1 MYSFGGLVINF
12 EVNAAISL
20 LAFFKPSLVKPVD
33 LSISTLRYY
42 DKEGLFQELNK
53 EPSGIRRFD
62 EQSLEALRVIECL
75 KKSGMQIKE
84 IREFMDW
91 CAQGDSTLERRK
103 EMFYAQRENILKK
116 MNELQKSLDLLD
128 YKINVY
134 ENALLKKEK
143 EMVDDMEIAVERR
156 I

>member
-1 MYSFGGLVINF
+1 MYTIGQVSKMF
-12 EVNAAISL
+12 
-20 LAFFKPSLVKPVD
+20 D

-116 MNELQKSLDLLD
+116 MNELQKTLDMVEFKCW
-128 YKINVY
+128 YY
-134 ENALLKKEK
+134 ETACIDQTEAKLKKDFE
-143 EMVDDMEIAVERR
+143 ERMPQEIRKCYQTAYE
-156 I
+156 